1 MRKIFATI
9 VSAAAAA
16 AVLSGCSSLCP
27 NNSKADALKNSAWT
41 LDLNSLKGAD
51 PQRVKPAKDITLTFD
66 ENGKVAGCAGVN
78 RYFSGKPAL
87 ENDGDIDFG
96 MMGSTMMAGPGLQ
109 YESLFLKTLD
119 EADNF
124 AIVDGKLY
132 LYDDNNVIAVF
143 TPGANEE

>member
-41 LDLNSLKGAD
+41 LDINSLKGAD
-51 PQRVKPAKDITLTFD
+51 SQWDKPAKDITLTFD

-132 LYDDNNVIAVF
+132 LYDDNNVIALF